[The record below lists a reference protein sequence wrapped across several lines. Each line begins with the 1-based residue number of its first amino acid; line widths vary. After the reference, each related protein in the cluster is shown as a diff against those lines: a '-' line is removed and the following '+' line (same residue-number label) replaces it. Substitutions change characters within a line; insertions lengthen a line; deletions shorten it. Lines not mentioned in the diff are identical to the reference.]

1 MGSGNSSSKITFA
14 ESNTPEAILHAK
26 SFNDLYNL
34 GEEIGGGSFAVVS
47 KCIRKS
53 NSLSFAAKIINKRY
67 LSTKE
72 IIGLKNE
79 IAILRKLSHKNV
91 IKLIDVFDD
100 GKAVTIILELCDGK
114 DLFDEIACAH
124 KTRFTE
130 QKAAKITYDLSKVLN
145 HLHSNGIIH
154 RDLKPE
160 NILFGMDGTLKLSD
174 FGLAYSSKISCKKSK
189 NSFERILMKTCCGTP
204 HYVAPEIVKRQYY
217 NHKCDFWS
225 LGVILWIMLVG
236 YQPFRASSLNGI
248 YKLIAMGRY
257 TFNSKRWDTV
267 SIQAKHLVKHLLEM
281 NPKIR
286 YSHKDIESH
295 IWIMKYVNINSL
307 NISVLDENEHKVKC
321 DSPKSPISPMN

>member
-160 NILFGMDGTLKLSD
+160 NILFGMDGNLKISD
-174 FGLAYSSKISCKKSK
+174 FGLASICNKLTDENSTENSDDQSSNESNES
-189 NSFERILMKTCCGTP
+189 RILYTACGTP

-236 YQPFRASSLNGI
+236 YQPF
-248 YKLIAMGRY
+248 
-257 TFNSKRWDTV
+257 
-267 SIQAKHLVKHLLEM
+267 
-281 NPKIR
+281 
-286 YSHKDIESH
+286 
-295 IWIMKYVNINSL
+295 
-307 NISVLDENEHKVKC
+307 
-321 DSPKSPISPMN
+321 

>member
-100 GKAVTIILELCDGK
+100 GKIVSMVLELCNGK
-114 DLFDEIACAH
+114 DLFDEIVSSPENHFSEH
-124 KTRFTE
+124 KSAEIVYT
-130 QKAAKITYDLSKVLN
+130 LSN
-145 HLHSNGIIH
+145 TLHYLHQNGIVH
-154 RDLKPE
+154 RDVKPE
-160 NILFGMDGTLKLSD
+160 NILFGMDGTIKLTD
-174 FGLAYSSKISCKKSK
+174 FGLAFYDHSLSDNNKWKDKYM
-189 NSFERILMKTCCGTP
+189 ETTCGTP
-204 HYVAPEIVKRQYY
+204 HYVAPEVITQNEY
-217 NHKCDFWS
+217 NFMCDLWS

-236 YQPFRASSLNGI
+236 YQPFNANTLHGI
-248 YKLIAMGRY
+248 YKLIAKGKC
-257 TFNSKRWDTV
+257 NWKSKRWNNISTGA
-267 SIQAKHLVKHLLEM
+267 QYLVKCLLTVDPE
-281 NPKIR
+281 KR
-286 YSHKDIESH
+286 YSPKDIR
-295 IWIMKYVNINSL
+295 
-307 NISVLDENEHKVKC
+307 
-321 DSPKSPISPMN
+321 